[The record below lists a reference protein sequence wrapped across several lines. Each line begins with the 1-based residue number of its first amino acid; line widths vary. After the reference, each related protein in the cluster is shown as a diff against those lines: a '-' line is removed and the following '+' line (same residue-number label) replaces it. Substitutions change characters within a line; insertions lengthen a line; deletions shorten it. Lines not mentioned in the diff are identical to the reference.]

1 MNLLRY
7 KHYILLT
14 FLSSKSIPSV
24 GWLGLLSKLSIL
36 FTAEKEQEVARIK
49 TRPDPDTNPEPH

>member
-36 FTAEKEQEVARIK
+36 FTVEKEQEVARIK